1 VDVKVMKQR
10 ILNLLIAVF
19 TLVLLSG
26 CHYDFPEGTK
36 TTVHTYEE
44 VTAYIQSYL
53 NRDDVYVDTMTISGK
68 DGYDRKYTHYYAR
81 VDDIDFVI
89 SSQVLCYGDSTGEF
103 CEKRYGLHNNYNY
116 KKIKALMQTTN
127 QYPNIRLR
135 SETNPY
141 LHIYN
146 ISYFYYQLPITN
158 EDDLIRAFNDSKN
171 MYNWIIQAYPNPR
184 FCVIMSVENHTR
196 RIYVCAHQD
205 DSDRPEKAFNQAS
218 YDETIAEYHEYF
230 S

>member
-1 VDVKVMKQR
+1 MKQR

-36 TTVHTYEE
+36 TTVHTHEE
-44 VTAYIQSYL
+44 VTAYIQAYL

-127 QYPNIRLR
+127 QYTLTFDLDQKPIRIC
-135 SETNPY
+135 
-141 LHIYN
+141 IYTISPIFI
-146 ISYFYYQLPITN
+146 ISYQSRMKMT
-158 EDDLIRAFNDSKN
+158 
-171 MYNWIIQAYPNPR
+171 
-184 FCVIMSVENHTR
+184 
-196 RIYVCAHQD
+196 
-205 DSDRPEKAFNQAS
+205 
-218 YDETIAEYHEYF
+218 
-230 S
+230 